1 MRRTTRALTGLE
13 TLTGYTANAA
23 RVDGGPGGVL
33 TVGAP
38 ADLVAWG
45 DDIVEVAP
53 EDVTDLPVHL
63 TVVAG
68 RIAHYRD

>member
-1 MRRTTRALTGLE
+1 MLR
-13 TLTGYTANAA
+13 
-23 RVDGGPGGVL
+23 
-33 TVGAP
+33 VGAP

-53 EDVTDLPVHL
+53 EDVVELPVHL
-63 TVVAG
+63 TVVNG